1 VGEQPGGKIVPGET
15 GDGVYLS
22 TFVRIEFIARC
33 NPLPHSSRVKTLK
46 EEHKSF
52 YQPLLFIAC

>member
-1 VGEQPGGKIVPGET
+1 VDEQPGGKIVPGET
-15 GDGVYLS
+15 GDRVYLS

-33 NPLPHSSRVKTLK
+33 NPLHPSSRVKTLK
-46 EEHKSF
+46 EANKFF